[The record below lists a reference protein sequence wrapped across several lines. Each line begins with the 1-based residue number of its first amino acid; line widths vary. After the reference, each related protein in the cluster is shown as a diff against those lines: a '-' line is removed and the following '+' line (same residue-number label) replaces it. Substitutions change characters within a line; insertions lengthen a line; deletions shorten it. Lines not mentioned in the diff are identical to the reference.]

1 MATFRS
7 KHIVIGLAVGFILFL
22 FWWIGNDGYS
32 YQHPGAIIQG
42 ATSTRPSHLTFDS
55 ERNYTTTS
63 TRSYNPTNP
72 QRHELLQTQMKGYRE
87 ETYWGE
93 QHPTNE
99 KVRDMSDYE
108 FNDFVEE
115 AENNDANVYWGI
127 SSSLL
132 TPLTIPGQSL

>member
-1 MATFRS
+1 MATFKN

-32 YQHPGAIIQG
+32 YEPTG
-42 ATSTRPSHLTFDS
+42 ATTILPSHLTFDS
-55 ERNYTTTS
+55 ECNYTTTS

-72 QRHELLQTQMKGYRE
+72 QRHEILQTKVKGYRE

-93 QHPTNE
+93 QHPTYE

-108 FNDFVEE
+108 FDRFIDEVGI
-115 AENNDANVYWGI
+115 NDADVYWGA
-127 SSSLL
+127 SY
-132 TPLTIPGQSL
+132 